1 MSQTQALWAYKY
13 QLEQSILADE
23 KIVEQLVQQ
32 VTAES
37 ETVQLIIRRIGR
49 TEQSLYEVD
58 SKLRRLGAMG
68 P

>member
-1 MSQTQALWAYKY
+1 MRQTQAQALWAYKY

-23 KIVEQLVQQ
+23 KIIEQL
-32 VTAES
+32 AADS

-49 TEQSLYEVD
+49 TEHSLYEVD